1 MLAWLSP
8 SQTYFQLQTA
18 CLLPQIPPRR
28 TESSKGCRNRR
39 RGVRGD
45 NVWTGTHR
53 QQLQKGSV
61 SDPPDAATVVH
72 ELAHPVVL
80 FPRLL
85 AFLLFRLVPHFCP
98 RWVSAAACHCVRVCI
113 RRCVCVCALD
123 WWCSRQSCSLG
134 SEKASSEFSSVRPH
148 QLLSIFNQQVR
159 TD

>member
-28 TESSKGCRNRR
+28 TESSEGCRNRR

-53 QQLQKGSV
+53 QQLQKGCV

-98 RWVSAAACHCVRVCI
+98 RWVSAAACHCVCVCI
-113 RRCVCVCALD
+113 RRCVCVCVCVCVGLMMQQAVVQP
-123 WWCSRQSCSLG
+123 WQRKSL
-134 SEKASSEFSSVRPH
+134 VWI
-148 QLLSIFNQQVR
+148 LLSKATSALVNI
-159 TD
+159 